1 MIELK
6 HHWQPSELAI
16 VKGDTLVTGLISPFR
31 VLRPIKGVTHTT
43 WFQGPDPPVLHSRSS
58 GGNWWPL
65 QKLSELRHK
74 ARTPHCVCAKDAS
87 SRPSTPHEARAH
99 LKPPKPGR
107 AVPVARPSRT
117 PVHARASLP
126 RTTAVPCPSV
136 GWSGSPDA
144 SRALLARLTSAATG
158 LARLLV
164 LARRRHSL
172 KERRRGGG
180 CCGGYEEAGGRRG
193 RRQYRR

>member
-1 MIELK
+1 MVLK
-6 HHWQPSELAI
+6 
-16 VKGDTLVTGLISPFR
+16 
-31 VLRPIKGVTHTT
+31 PIKGATHTIS
-43 WFQGPDPPVLHSRSS
+43 FRGPDPPVLHSRSS
-58 GGNWWPL
+58 GGNRWPL

-74 ARTPHCVCAKDAS
+74 ARTPHCVCAKDTS
-87 SRPSTPHEARAH
+87 SRPSTPHDARAH
-99 LKPPKPGR
+99 SKPPKPGR

-136 GWSGSPDA
+136 RWSGSPDA
-144 SRALLARLTSAATG
+144 SRALSARLTSAATG

-180 CCGGYEEAGGRRG
+180 CCGGYEEAGGGRG
-193 RRQYRR
+193 RRQHLR